1 MKYTT
6 LNNCSDYCFR
16 TIHYSIF
23 FEFLNGIKKQ
33 FWFYY
38 LSIIVHTGF
47 LFVLFSS
54 FFTYTIIMKHKII
67 IIYFTITISTKTNT
81 DLSFSR
87 WSFTYLSLIIKWIC
101 HPVIGQSPA
110 KKSITCPV
118 TNHRSAPSP
127 SSQSPPLYPY
137 TNLSLASPHT
147 KQPITCPGVDS
158 YNLSLV
164 IPWTVTNHRSAPSP
178 SS

>member
-6 LNNCSDYCFR
+6 LDNCSDYCFR
-16 TIHYSIF
+16 TIQYLLWIF
-23 FEFLNGIKKQ
+23 EWNQKTILVLLFVNNST
-33 FWFYY
+33 YR
-38 LSIIVHTGF
+38 LSI
-47 LFVLFSS
+47 VLFSP
-54 FFTYTIIMKHKII
+54 FFTYTIILKHTII
-67 IIYFTITISTKTNT
+67 LIYFTITISTKTNT
-81 DLSFSR
+81 DLSFSW
-87 WSFTYLSLIIKWIC
+87 WSFTYLSLVIKWIC

-147 KQPITCPGVDS
+147 KQLITCPGVDS